1 MSLADHQSHF
11 LDLADLPD
19 GKLRHLVN
27 AAHARKAARAGKPK
41 GTVDDDAPLA
51 GYLLAMIFEN
61 PSTRTRLS
69 FDMGMRQLG
78 GQTVILNQ
86 SDMQLGRGESIADT
100 AEVISRFADLAMLRT
115 GPHETL
121 SELATHAHVPV
132 INGLTAYSHPCQIVA
147 DLMTFEEHKGA
158 LAGQKLA
165 WLGDGNNVALSF
177 VHAAAQLDFELA
189 LATPADFSIA
199 DAEIKAAQAKGAIIT
214 LYETAEEAADNAAA
228 LITDCWVSMSDDP
241 AEAQARAA
249 AFSPY
254 QVTQDLMARGDA
266 PIFMHCLPAYR
277 GSEVTA
283 EVIDGAASVIFDEA
297 ENRAHAQKAIML
309 HCMGAELDA
318 GI

>member
-1 MSLADHQSHF
+1 MGLPEQHMHF
-11 LDLADLPD
+11 LDLADLAD
-19 GKLRHLVN
+19 RQLRHLLD
-27 AAHARKAARAGKPK
+27 AAAARKAARAGLPK
-41 GTVDDDAPLA
+41 GTVDEDAPLT
-51 GYLLAMIFEN
+51 GHLLAMVFEK

-100 AEVISRFADLAMLRT
+100 AEVISRFADIAMLRT

-121 SELATHAHVPV
+121 SELATHAQIPV

-177 VHAAAQLDFELA
+177 VHAAAQVDFELA
-189 LATPADFSIA
+189 LATPEEFSIA
-199 DAEIKAAQAKGAIIT
+199 EAEIAAASEKGANIS
-214 LYETAEEAADNAAA
+214 LCASAEEAAQGAAA

-241 AEAQARAA
+241 QEAEARAT
-249 AFSPY
+249 AFEPY
-254 QVTQDLMARGDA
+254 QVTQKLMDLGDD

-277 GSEVTA
+277 DSEVTA
-283 EVIDGAASVIFDEA
+283 EVIDGPRSVVFDEA

-309 HCMGAELDA
+309 HCLGRV
-318 GI
+318 

>member
-1 MSLADHQSHF
+1 MGLPHQHHHF
-11 LDLADLPD
+11 LDLADLAD
-19 GKLRHLVN
+19 GQLRQLLD
-27 AAHARKAARAGKPK
+27 AAAARKAARTGLPK
-41 GTVDDDAPLA
+41 GAVDEDAPLD
-51 GYLLAMIFEN
+51 GYLLAMVFEK

-100 AEVISRFADLAMLRT
+100 AQVISRFADIAMLRT

-121 SELATHAHVPV
+121 SELAAHAHVPV

-147 DLMTFEEHKGA
+147 DLMTFEEHKGT

-177 VHAAAQLDFELA
+177 VHAAAQVDFELA
-189 LATPADFSIA
+189 LACPPDFSIA
-199 DAEIKAAQAKGAIIT
+199 EAEIAAARDKGAKVT
-214 LYETAEEAADNAAA
+214 LHESAEAAAEGAAA

-241 AEAQARAA
+241 QEAEARAA
-249 AFSPY
+249 AFQPY
-254 QVTQDLMARGDA
+254 QVTQALMDSGDA

-277 GSEVTA
+277 DSEVTG
-283 EVIDGAASVIFDEA
+283 EVIDGPRSVVFDEA

-309 HCMGAELDA
+309 HCLGR
-318 GI
+318 G

>member
-1 MSLADHQSHF
+1 MSLADHHNHF
-11 LDLADLPD
+11 LDLADLTD
-19 GKLRHLVN
+19 GQLRHLLD
-27 AAHARKAARAGKPK
+27 AAAARKVARAGLPK
-41 GTVDDDAPLA
+41 GTVDEDAPLA
-51 GYLLAMIFEN
+51 GHLLAMVFEK

-100 AEVISRFADLAMLRT
+100 AEVISRFADMAMLRT

-121 SELATHAHVPV
+121 SELAAHAHVPV

-147 DLMTFEEHKGA
+147 DLMTFEEHKGT

-177 VHAAAQLDFELA
+177 VHAAAQVDFELA
-189 LATPADFSIA
+189 LATPNYFSIA
-199 DAEIKAAQAKGAIIT
+199 DDEIAMARDKGAKIT
-214 LYETAEEAADNAAA
+214 VCASAEEAAEGAAA

-241 AEAQARAA
+241 QEAEARAQAFR
-249 AFSPY
+249 PY
-254 QVTQDLMARGDA
+254 QVTQGLMDRGDD

-277 GSEVTA
+277 DSEVTV
-283 EVIDGAASVIFDEA
+283 EVIDGPRSVVFDEA

-309 HCMGAELDA
+309 HCLGR
-318 GI
+318 G

>member
-1 MSLADHQSHF
+1 MSLADHHNHF
-11 LDLADLPD
+11 LDLADLAD
-19 GKLRHLVN
+19 GQLRHLLD
-27 AAHARKAARAGKPK
+27 AAAARKTARTGLPK
-41 GTVDDDAPLA
+41 GMVDEDAPLA
-51 GYLLAMIFEN
+51 GYLLAMVFEK

-100 AEVISRFADLAMLRT
+100 AEVISRFADMAMLRT

-121 SELATHAHVPV
+121 SELAAHAHVPV

-147 DLMTFEEHKGA
+147 DLMTFEEHKGT

-177 VHAAAQLDFELA
+177 VHAAAQVDFELA
-189 LATPADFSIA
+189 LATPSDFSIA
-199 DAEIKAAQAKGAIIT
+199 DDEIAMARDKGAKIT
-214 LYETAEEAADNAAA
+214 VCASAEEAAEGAAA

-241 AEAQARAA
+241 QEAEARAQAFR
-249 AFSPY
+249 PY
-254 QVTQDLMARGDA
+254 QVTQGLMDRGDD

-277 GSEVTA
+277 DSEVTG
-283 EVIDGAASVIFDEA
+283 EVIDGPRSVVFDEA

-309 HCMGAELDA
+309 HCLGR
-318 GI
+318 G

>member
-1 MSLADHQSHF
+1 MSLADHHNHF
-11 LDLADLPD
+11 LDLADLA
-19 GKLRHLVN
+19 GGQLRQLLD
-27 AAHARKAARAGKPK
+27 AAAARKAARMGLPK
-41 GTVDDDAPLA
+41 GTVDQDAPLA
-51 GYLLAMIFEN
+51 GHLLAMVFEK

-100 AEVISRFADLAMLRT
+100 AEVISRFADMAMLRT

-121 SELATHAHVPV
+121 CELAAHAHVPV

-177 VHAAAQLDFELA
+177 VHAAAQVDFELA
-189 LATPADFSIA
+189 LATPNDFSIA
-199 DAEIKAAQAKGAIIT
+199 DDEIAMARDKGAKITVCASAKEAAQG
-214 LYETAEEAADNAAA
+214 AAA

-241 AEAQARAA
+241 QEAEARAQAFR
-249 AFSPY
+249 PY
-254 QVTQDLMARGDA
+254 QVTQGLMDMGDD

-277 GSEVTA
+277 DSEVTG
-283 EVIDGAASVIFDEA
+283 EVIDGPRSVVFDEA

-309 HCMGAELDA
+309 HCLGR
-318 GI
+318 G